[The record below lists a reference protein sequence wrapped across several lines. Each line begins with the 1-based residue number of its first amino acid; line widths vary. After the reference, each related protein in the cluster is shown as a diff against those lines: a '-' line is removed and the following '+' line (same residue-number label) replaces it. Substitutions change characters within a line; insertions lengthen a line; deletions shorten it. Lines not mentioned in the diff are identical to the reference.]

1 MSFLHGPGVTGVPA
15 FAVRWLRRMLGQS
28 GFLSADLVSFDAPLV
43 VPPFDRLRRA
53 GLKPQRTAAER
64 TVARGWRR
72 RRGAVHVVA
81 VRHSDALNLI

>member
-15 FAVRWLRRMLGQS
+15 FAVRCLRRMLSQS

-43 VPPFDRLRRA
+43 VPPFDRLRRT

-64 TVARGWRR
+64 TVARGGAAGGEPRTCRR
-72 RRGAVHVVA
+72 K
-81 VRHSDALNLI
+81 AL